1 MFSCKMVGLRYKLV
15 LVSRPEKD
23 VLYPPFHVD
32 VFGNPRGQGSILLLP
47 RECDGLA
54 L

>member
-1 MFSCKMVGLRYKLV
+1 MFSCKMVSLRYELV

-23 VLYPPFHVD
+23 VLYPPFHLD
-32 VFGNPRGQGSILLLP
+32 EFGNPRGQGSIVLTP
-47 RECDGLA
+47 REYDGLA